1 MRITPSST
9 AMTVSDW
16 MNRRKK
22 PAIRSGSTIKIPMA
36 MNTEKIITAVITT
49 LSIFSPNLS
58 IRKLS
63 NFPGASS
70 SSSSS
75 KKLADQVRVF
85 IPRIIESAK
94 LKIPRT
100 NGREKNFTFSVILTY
115 VSFWITISPSG
126 FLTAVA

>member
-36 MNTEKIITAVITT
+36 MNTEKIITAVMTT

-63 NFPGASS
+63 NLPGASS

-100 NGREKNFTFSVILTY
+100 NGREKIFTFSVILTY

>member
-1 MRITPSST
+1 
-9 AMTVSDW
+9 
-16 MNRRKK
+16 
-22 PAIRSGSTIKIPMA
+22 
-36 MNTEKIITAVITT
+36 MNTEKIITAVMTT

-63 NFPGASS
+63 NLPGASS

>member
-36 MNTEKIITAVITT
+36 MNTEKIITAVMTT

-63 NFPGASS
+63 NLPGASS

>member
-1 MRITPSST
+1 
-9 AMTVSDW
+9 MTVSDW

-63 NFPGASS
+63 NLPGASS

-100 NGREKNFTFSVILTY
+100 NGREKIFTFSVILTY

>member
-1 MRITPSST
+1 MEQILQKTLRDNEKVLWFGRPTKTKLLRSPDR
-9 AMTVSDW
+9 VSQYVAW
-16 MNRRKK
+16 
-22 PAIRSGSTIKIPMA
+22 
-36 MNTEKIITAVITT
+36 IITAVMTT

-63 NFPGASS
+63 NLPGASS

-100 NGREKNFTFSVILTY
+100 NGREKIFTFSVILTY

>member
-63 NFPGASS
+63 NLPGASS